1 MFLNV
6 RDFSYIIQKFQ
17 PFHFFEPLVAVTLD
31 FISIS
36 CSSFPYLSFIQFQIG
51 IEIKISTVSES
62 IGSGIGSCGS
72 DGPGVF
78 GMTSNYLL
86 GDFDAPITRERYWE
100 RTFFLAGT

>member
-6 RDFSYIIQKFQ
+6 YKT
-17 PFHFFEPLVAVTLD
+17 HVFFEPLVTVASD

-36 CSSFPYLSFIQFQIG
+36 CSSSH
-51 IEIKISTVSES
+51 ISPSSNFRSVSSSKSNSVGES

-72 DGPGVF
+72 VGPGIF
-78 GMTSNYLL
+78 GKTSDFPL

-100 RTFFLAGT
+100 RMSLLGGT

>member
-6 RDFSYIIQKFQ
+6 RYFSCIIQKFQ
-17 PFHFFEPLVAVTLD
+17 PFHFFEPLD

-78 GMTSNYLL
+78 GMTSNYPL

-100 RTFFLAGT
+100 RTFFLSGT